1 MTLICPLCK
10 NILQESSISYT
21 CTNKHNFDK
30 SKDGYV
36 NLLLSNKKEQGDD
49 TMMLQARKRFLERGY
64 YEAVIEAIARRI
76 EEQYSNIGLTI
87 LDLGC
92 GEGRYL
98 HRLQEKRADR
108 DDSFFALDIAKQAAK
123 MTAKQTQ

>member
-1 MTLICPLCK
+1 LIET
-10 NILQESSISYT
+10 IAT
-21 CTNKHNFDK
+21 H
-30 SKDGYV
+30 
-36 NLLLSNKKEQGDD
+36 
-49 TMMLQARKRFLERGY
+49 
-64 YEAVIEAIARRI
+64 IEA
-76 EEQYSNIGLTI
+76 YYGHTGLTI

-98 HRLQEKRADR
+98 RRLQEKRADR